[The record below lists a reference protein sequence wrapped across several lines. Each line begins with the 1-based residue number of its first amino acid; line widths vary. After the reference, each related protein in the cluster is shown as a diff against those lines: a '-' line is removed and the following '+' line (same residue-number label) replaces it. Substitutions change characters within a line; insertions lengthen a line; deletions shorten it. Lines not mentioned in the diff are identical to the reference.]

1 MQIKKVLSGTTR
13 LRVSRANLG
22 RIEVPLPSKDEQ
34 IKFVAI
40 VEQADKSK
48 FELRQAI
55 EKIDKVMKSLIN

>member
-13 LRVSRANLG
+13 LRVSRTNLG